1 MINFIFGR
9 SVYLFLFLSL
19 SLSSFSNADDNTRTV
34 EGDTISWIDC
44 VPQPSSSYLL
54 LSDQCKSCNAN
65 NNDVF
70 NSAIQLLNNANESIL
85 VANYVY
91 ENQEITEIL
100 NRKAEEGLEVIVVF
114 DRERSK
120 TYISQLHPKI
130 IQFTRLKGEGHM
142 HHKFL
147 VVDHQYNWI
156 SSANFNGP
164 LDRNLA
170 LLCWDPDLA
179 EVLYHEAYAIHS
191 LHSRTSPEPFSKTID
206 GQKMELYLL
215 PFNDPNKPTPVETEM
230 NRIGREKLLKL
241 IEQAK
246 ATIRVS
252 MVIWTFKDSAR
263 ALVDAK
269 KRGVKV
275 EVIGAVIDPAV
286 RLILSSGGIL
296 PRIVSNA
303 PYHHKWMLIDDEIL
317 WTGSAN
323 WSMNAFSRTDDSVTV
338 LYNLRP
344 EQQILMEEAWQEL
357 LKISKFG

>member
-1 MINFIFGR
+1 MINFMFGKLGY
-9 SVYLFLFLSL
+9 VFLFLSL
-19 SLSSFSNADDNTRTV
+19 SISSFSNADHTTQTV
-34 EGDTISWIDC
+34 EWDTINSIDC

-54 LSDQCKSCNAN
+54 LSDHRTSCDAN

-70 NSAIQLLNNANESIL
+70 NSAIQILKKANESIL
-85 VANYVY
+85 IANYVY
-91 ENQEITEIL
+91 EHKEVTEIL
-100 NRKAEEGLEVIVVF
+100 NRKAEEGVEVIVVF

-120 TYISQLHPKI
+120 TYVSQLHPKI
-130 IQFTRLKGEGHM
+130 IQFTRIVGEGHM

-156 SSANFNGP
+156 SSANLNGP
-164 LDRNLA
+164 KDKNLA
-170 LLCWDPDLA
+170 LSCWDPDLA

-191 LHSRTSPEPFSKTID
+191 LHPRTNKEPFSKTID

-215 PFNDPNKPTPVETEM
+215 PFNDPNKPSSIETEM

-241 IEQAK
+241 IDQAK

-252 MVIWTFKDSAR
+252 MVVWTFKDSAR

-275 EVIGAVIDPAV
+275 EVVGANIDPEV
-286 RLILSSGGIL
+286 RKILSLGGIP
-296 PRIVSNA
+296 PRTVSNS

-338 LYNLRP
+338 LYNLKP

-357 LKISKFG
+357 LKISK